1 MSGLRLDPRAS
12 ILLLLCS
19 FFPPICFNSPL
30 PSAAVFAAYLVVAL
44 IASGPGGLRAAA
56 LLLTPLLLSSAL
68 LWGVFLGEGEV
79 LFRLGPLAWRDVS
92 VWFGLAMGLRFGA
105 WSLAG
110 LTFLARVTV
119 EEMAWGL
126 HRLGLPYP
134 AAFSL
139 SLSLRLAR
147 QFSDTARM
155 VVEAQRV
162 RGLDLEG
169 GSLPSRVGRLAPTLV
184 PLLVLS
190 LRRVNQMA
198 MAMESRGYGGGPRT
212 SWLDFRWRNV
222 DTGLLLGGV
231 ALTMLCIGLRWY
243 GVGVLL
249 NERL

>member
-1 MSGLRLDPRAS
+1 VPGLRLDPRAS
-12 ILLLLCS
+12 ILILLCS
-19 FFPPICFNSPL
+19 FVPPICFNSP
-30 PSAAVFAAYLVVAL
+30 PASAAVFVAYLLVAL
-44 IASGPGGLRAAA
+44 VALDRARLRAAA
-56 LLLTPLLLSSAL
+56 LLLPSLVLSSAL

-92 VWFGLAMGLRFGA
+92 GWFGLAMGLRFGA

-110 LTFLARVTV
+110 LAFLARVTV
-119 EEMAWGL
+119 EEMALGL

-139 SLSLRLAR
+139 SLSLRLAG

-155 VVEAQRV
+155 VFEAQRV

-169 GSLPSRVGRLAPTLV
+169 GSLPSRVARLAPMLV

-212 SWLDFRWRNV
+212 SWLDFRWRTL
-222 DTGLLLGGV
+222 DTALVLACV
-231 ALTMLCIGLRWY
+231 ALTFLCVGVRWH

-249 NERL
+249 QGRL